1 MSQITETKKRLAR
14 AIAREL
20 TSDISMDLNLIRMR
34 NKITSILVNKLSHK
48 DLDLIILN
56 MINNQIKEQIR

>member
-1 MSQITETKKRLAR
+1 MNQIAENKKRLAR
-14 AIAREL
+14 AICKEL
-20 TSDISMDLNLIRMR
+20 TTNNHMK

-56 MINNQIKEQIR
+56 MIIKQQN

>member
-1 MSQITETKKRLAR
+1 MSKITETKKRLAR
-14 AIAREL
+14 AIAKEL

-56 MINNQIKEQIR
+56 MIIKQQN